1 MKKTIWTNGCFDIIH
16 KGHIELFRYAK
27 SLGDKLIVGIDTDRR
42 IKERKGTDRPINNQI
57 DRHEKLLNIPE
68 IDNVF
73 IFDSNLEL
81 TTLIKSLNV
90 ETIVVGD
97 DYKDK
102 QIVGS
107 ECVKN
112 IILFP
117 KIIGYSTTDIINR
130 NRLS

>member
-42 IKERKGTDRPINNQI
+42 IKEMKGADRPINSQI
-57 DRHEKLLNIPE
+57 YRHQKLLGIPE

-73 IFDSNLEL
+73 IFDSDLEL
-81 TTLIKSLNV
+81 KTLIKSLGI

-97 DYKDK
+97 DYKNK
-102 QIVGS
+102 QIIGS

-112 IILFP
+112 VMLFS
-117 KIIGYSTTDIINR
+117 KIPGYSTTDIIEKNKE
-130 NRLS
+130 S